1 MAFEDFNKQRS
12 IKNISM
18 ISIQETGL
26 IGINSHC
33 YTQYFSQYE
42 YVILR
47 YDSETN
53 KIGIKPV
60 SAPAPDTYAVH
71 SNQIGSKQISG
82 KTFLAYYKIPH
93 KESKNYPVT
102 WNEELKHVEIQL

>member
-26 IGINSHC
+26 IGINSYC
-33 YTQYFSQYE
+33 YTQYFSQYK

-47 YDSETN
+47 YDSET
-53 KIGIKPV
+53 KMVGIKPV
-60 SAPAPDTYAVH
+60 NALAPNTYALRNTK
-71 SNQIGSKQISG
+71 SGGKQISG
-82 KTFLAYYKIPH
+82 KAFLSYYGIPH
-93 KESKNYPVT
+93 KESRNYPAK
-102 WNEELKHVEIQL
+102 WNEDLKHIEFQL